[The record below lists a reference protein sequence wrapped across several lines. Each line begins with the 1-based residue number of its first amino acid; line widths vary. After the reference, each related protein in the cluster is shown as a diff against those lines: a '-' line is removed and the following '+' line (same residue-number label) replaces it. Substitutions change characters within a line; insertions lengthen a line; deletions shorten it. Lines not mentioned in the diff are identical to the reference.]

1 MLSGSS
7 SELYGAHTG
16 LISKWRPQHERN
28 CDRSRTYSRS
38 CPGCTDGVGDGGI
51 AFGGDSILNPDM
63 RSRFRG
69 CLVGGAVGDALGA
82 PVEFMNQREIVQRF
96 GQSGIRDYVPA
107 YGRLG
112 AITDDTQMTLF
123 TAEGM
128 LRTYVRGCMR
138 GLSTFTGVTD
148 HAYLRW
154 LETQGYKSP
163 IDIGHDGWLW
173 DQKSLHSARAPGRTC
188 LSALK
193 SKRGFGD
200 SATNDSKGCG
210 GVMRVAPVGL
220 YGWHRRAEGGAA
232 SEFFTVASE
241 ISGLTHGHPTGQWPA
256 GVFALL
262 VMRCL
267 DGVPVVEALKEATG
281 ILKTKERHEETLNAI
296 QVAVGLAES
305 GLPPGAEQVEKL
317 GGGWIAEEA
326 LAISL
331 YCVLVAKDF
340 EHGIAL
346 AVNHGGD
353 SDSTGAIAGNLLGAM
368 LGVEAIPERWRMPLE
383 LSDVVETVADDL
395 LDYPTWNI
403 GEYVTDG
410 DNERIWARYPGW

>member
-1 MLSGSS
+1 M
-7 SELYGAHTG
+7 
-16 LISKWRPQHERN
+16 
-28 CDRSRTYSRS
+28 
-38 CPGCTDGVGDGGI
+38 
-51 AFGGDSILNPDM
+51 NPDM
-63 RSRFRG
+63 RSRFQG
-69 CLVGGAVGDALGA
+69 CLIGGAVGDALGA
-82 PVEFMNQREIVQRF
+82 PVEFMSHGEIIRKF
-96 GQSGIRDYVPA
+96 GPDGIKDYVPA
-107 YGRLG
+107 YGKSG

-128 LRTYVRGCMR
+128 LRAYVRGSMR

-154 LETQGYKSP
+154 LETQGYKAP
-163 IDIGHDGWLW
+163 IDIGRDGWLW
-173 DQKSLHSARAPGRTC
+173 EQKALHSARAPGRTC

-193 SKRGFGD
+193 SKRSFGD
-200 SATNDSKGCG
+200 PASNDSKGCG

-220 YGWHRRAEGGAA
+220 YAWHRRMEDGIA
-232 SEFFTVASE
+232 SDFFTVASE

-256 GVFALL
+256 GVLALL

-267 DGVPVVEALKEATG
+267 DGIPLVDSLNEAKD
-281 ILKTKERHEETLNAI
+281 ILKTKDRYQETLNAI
-296 QVAVGLAES
+296 QMAEGLAAS
-305 GLPPGAEQVEKL
+305 GLTPGSEQIEKL

-331 YCVLVAKDF
+331 YCSLVAEEF

-368 LGVEAIPERWRMPLE
+368 LGVEAIPERWRRQLE
-383 LSDVVETVADDL
+383 LFDVIEQVADDL
-395 LDYPTWNI
+395 HDYPTWNI
-403 GEYVTDG
+403 GEYVSEG
-410 DNERIWARYPGW
+410 DNDRIWARYPGW

>member
-1 MLSGSS
+1 M
-7 SELYGAHTG
+7 
-16 LISKWRPQHERN
+16 
-28 CDRSRTYSRS
+28 
-38 CPGCTDGVGDGGI
+38 
-51 AFGGDSILNPDM
+51 NPDM
-63 RSRFRG
+63 RSRFQG
-69 CLVGGAVGDALGA
+69 CLIGGAVGDALGA
-82 PVEFMNQREIVQRF
+82 PVEFMNYGEIVRKF
-96 GQSGIRDYVPA
+96 GPDGIKDYVPA
-107 YGRLG
+107 YGKTG

-128 LRTYVRGCMR
+128 LRAYVRGCMR

-163 IDIGHDGWLW
+163 IEIGRDGWLW
-173 DQKSLHSARAPGRTC
+173 EQKALHSSRAPGRTC

-193 SKRGFGD
+193 SKRSFGD
-200 SATNDSKGCG
+200 AATNDSKGCG

-220 YGWHRRAEGGAA
+220 YAWHRRAEEGIAI
-232 SEFFTVASE
+232 EFFNVASE

-256 GVFALL
+256 GVLALL

-267 DGVPVVEALKEATG
+267 DGIPLTDSLKEAKE
-281 ILKTKERHEETLNAI
+281 ILKTKDRYQETLNAI
-296 QVAVGLAES
+296 QVAEGLATS

-326 LAISL
+326 LAICI
-331 YCVLVAKDF
+331 YCALVAKNF
-340 EHGIAL
+340 EEGTAL

-353 SDSTGAIAGNLLGAM
+353 SDSTGSMTGNLLGAL
-368 LGVEAIPERWRMPLE
+368 LGVDAIPERWRKPLE
-383 LSDVVETVADDL
+383 LSDVIEQVADDL
-395 LDYPTWNI
+395 FDFPTWNI

-410 DNERIWARYPGW
+410 DNDLIWARYPGW